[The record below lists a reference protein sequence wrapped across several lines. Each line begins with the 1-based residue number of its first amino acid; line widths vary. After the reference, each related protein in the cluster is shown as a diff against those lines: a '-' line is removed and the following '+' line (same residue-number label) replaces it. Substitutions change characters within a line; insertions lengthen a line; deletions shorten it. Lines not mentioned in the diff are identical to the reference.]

1 MLSLIRLTV
10 RRARQERLPQAAGS
24 LTFTTLLSIVPL
36 AAVGFALFTRF
47 PLFGPF
53 ETALE
58 DLLLRNLLPA
68 DIARTVLTIVHEF
81 AVKASGLTLVSSLL
95 VLATAIAM
103 LLTVENALNR
113 IWNVRKNRPIFKR
126 LVLYL
131 AVLALGPPALG
142 VSLWATSYVLG
153 VSMGWIGPLPPSAA
167 FVLNLGPVALSWAG
181 LACLFYFVPNTRVRR
196 RDAIA
201 GGLCASLALELGKRG
216 FATYLVKIPTYKAV
230 YGAFAVFPVFL
241 LWVYFSWLVTLAAAL
256 IAANLDR
263 AAATRSAARR

>member
-1 MLSLIRLTV
+1 MFSLIRLTI

-68 DIARTVLTIVHEF
+68 DIARTVLGTVHQF
-81 AVKASGLTLVSSLL
+81 AVRASGLTLVSSLFL
-95 VLATAIAM
+95 VVTAIAM

-113 IWNVRKNRPIFKR
+113 IWNVKRSRPLFKR
-126 LVLYL
+126 LGLYL
-131 AVLALGPPALG
+131 VVLALGPPALG

-153 VSMGWIGPLPPSAA
+153 VSMGWIGPLPPSAT
-167 FVLNLGPVALSWAG
+167 FVLNMGPVALSWAG
-181 LACLFYFVPNTRVRR
+181 LACLFYIVPNTSVRR

-201 GGLCASLALELGKRG
+201 GGLCASIALELGKRG
-216 FATYLVKIPTYKAV
+216 FATYLVTIPTYKAV
-230 YGAFAVFPVFL
+230 YGAFAVFPIFL

-256 IAANLDR
+256 IAANLDC
-263 AAATRSAARR
+263 AATSRTAPRR